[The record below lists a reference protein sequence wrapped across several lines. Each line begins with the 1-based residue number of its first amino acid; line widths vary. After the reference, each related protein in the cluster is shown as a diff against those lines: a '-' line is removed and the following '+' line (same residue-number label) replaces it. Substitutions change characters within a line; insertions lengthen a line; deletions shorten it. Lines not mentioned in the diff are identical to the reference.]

1 MAIPPRRIRQLPPAL
16 PAKDTDVFPIS
27 QMGDDGLPTT
37 RAMTRKQNNAEMID
51 VISEARQEFVDMAE
65 VEHDRLEAKIDT
77 KADAPVT
84 WNALEGKP
92 ATFPPSTHGHA
103 ITEVNG
109 LQAAL
114 DNAAATPAQTT
125 WATLSGK
132 PSTFTP
138 SAHVHAISDI
148 TGLQTAL
155 DAKRG
160 LVLLGTATVGET
172 SVLALALGVKRYT
185 TTMSGAAVGD
195 RLIATLTGAPQNGSL
210 QDVYVSAANTV
221 NIGVLTPA
229 LGIAQTVAVP
239 LAVYKVV

>member
-1 MAIPPRRIRQLPPAL
+1 MTVRSMGTPPNKPTLPPSWSSVTDKPSSFPPATHNHAVGDVNGLQTAL
-16 PAKDTDVFPIS
+16 DNAAATPA
-27 QMGDDGLPTT
+27 QPTWST
-37 RAMTRKQNNAEMID
+37 L
-51 VISEARQEFVDMAE
+51 S
-65 VEHDRLEAKIDT
+65 
-77 KADAPVT
+77 
-84 WNALEGKP
+84 GKP
-92 ATFPPSTHGHA
+92 ATFPPSTH
-103 ITEVNG
+103 
-109 LQAAL
+109 
-114 DNAAATPAQTT
+114 
-125 WATLSGK
+125 S
-132 PSTFTP
+132 
-138 SAHVHAISDI
+138 HAISDI

-185 TTMSGAAVGD
+185 ATMSGAAVGD

-229 LGIAQTVAVP
+229 LGIAQTVSVP